1 MCATALE
8 WLIEHPSPE
17 DLVDGSGDAPDVS
30 VSAKCA
36 INVKHIKLLAFVEQM
51 KFSSISLYFDHLQAN
66 TTNNIESLLEIIRIY
81 GQRNSPPSAEAIQL
95 FIDMGFEEA
104 LAREALRVVG
114 NHHSLACEW
123 LVGNR
128 SKVAFDR
135 SDGSPFDS
143 HVLQILLDSPHI
155 QLGLSSPKIFFGLY
169 IVLILYFKTNA
180 SHMFNDYIFILNL
193 FVASP
198 AFLSI
203 LEDYA
208 AMGMWLNDNETANI
222 IGEILRTYHGEKHI
236 SAINHFRDCI

>member
-1 MCATALE
+1 MFPSPFSNVCATALE
-8 WLIEHPSPE
+8 WLIEHPSPV

-30 VSAKCA
+30 VSTKCA
-36 INVKHIKLLAFVEQM
+36 INVKHVKLLAFVQQM
-51 KFSSISLYFDHLQAN
+51 KISSISLYFDHLQAN

-135 SDGSPFDS
+135 SDGSPFDL
-143 HVLQILLDSPHI
+143 HVLKILLDSPHI

-169 IVLILYFKTNA
+169 IVLILQSRCIVCRCLLK
-180 SHMFNDYIFILNL
+180 IF
-193 FVASP
+193 SS
-198 AFLSI
+198 SI
-203 LEDYA
+203 FSWHRQRSYQY
-208 AMGMWLNDNETANI
+208 W
-222 IGEILRTYHGEKHI
+222 RTTRQWECG
-236 SAINHFRDCI
+236 